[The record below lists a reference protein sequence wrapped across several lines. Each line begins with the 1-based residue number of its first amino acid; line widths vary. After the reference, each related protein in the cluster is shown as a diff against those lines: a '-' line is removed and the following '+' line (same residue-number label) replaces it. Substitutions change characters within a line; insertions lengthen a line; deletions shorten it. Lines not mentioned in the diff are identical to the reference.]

1 MSSTIPPVRLVHGA
15 PIPARDWLM
24 LLALSFLWGGS
35 FFFYK
40 LLAPVLPP
48 FTLVL
53 GRVGI
58 AALVLHAVLLM
69 RREPLRLTPGLIGW
83 FLLLGALSSALP
95 FCLFAWSERRI
106 DSGLAAILNAPTPIV
121 TALVAHFATRDERLT
136 WRTLAGA
143 VLGLAGV
150 LVLIAPS
157 LPVAGASGSAVSDL
171 LPELACVG
179 ATIAYAVG
187 GVLARRVHGVA
198 PLQFAAGQ
206 MSGAAI
212 VTLPFA
218 VFADRFW
225 TLPELPASG
234 WAALLGIALLSTAL
248 AYLLYFRILASS
260 GATRAAMVTFLVP
273 VSALILGAMFLG
285 EQVTARDLVG
295 IAVIGIGLAVI
306 DGRMLGMLGRRRRVA
321 S

>member
-1 MSSTIPPVRLVHGA
+1 MNSRITLVHGA

-24 LLALSFLWGGS
+24 LVGLSFLWGGS

-58 AALVLHAVLLM
+58 AALVLHAVLLA
-69 RREPLRLTPGLIGW
+69 RGNPLRPTPRLVGW

-95 FCLFAWSERRI
+95 FCLFAWSEQRI
-106 DSGLAAILNAPTPIV
+106 SSGLAAILNSPTPIV

-136 WRTLAGA
+136 WRTLVGA
-143 VLGLAGV
+143 IFGLAGV

-157 LPVAGASGSAVSDL
+157 LPVGGMSGSGVSDL

-179 ATIAYAVG
+179 ATITYAVG

-218 VFADRFW
+218 VFGDRFW
-225 TLPELPASG
+225 TLPPLPASG

-273 VSALILGAMFLG
+273 VSALLLGVAFLA
-285 EQVTARDLVG
+285 EPVTARDIAG
-295 IAVIGIGLAVI
+295 IAIIGAGLAVI
-306 DGRMLGMLGRRRRVA
+306 DGRMLRVLRRRPRVA
-321 S
+321 E